1 MVGAQQTLLS
11 LSLCLPA
18 SRMTK
23 KNSLVPW
30 NIRVQGP
37 NTAERVKSVL
47 GKSAALGVPP
57 GLGALS
63 LGICIPSSPVN
74 KGESP
79 ADFFFLRFYF

>member
-1 MVGAQQTLLS
+1 
-11 LSLCLPA
+11 
-18 SRMTK
+18 MTK

-30 NIRVQGP
+30 NIREQGP

-79 ADFFFLRFYF
+79 ADFFF